1 MSEPLKRKSKS
12 RRISWLRILANT
24 LYGIFSSLAG
34 VITANA
40 ILKTDYSIKLFL
52 LVALLVGVIN
62 GGLAFSVELK
72 KEVGENPN
80 SKTFLSLLLLF

>member
-1 MSEPLKRKSKS
+1 MTEPRKSKS
-12 RRISWLRILANT
+12 RRINWIRILANT

-72 KEVGENPN
+72 KEVEGNPK